1 MFGETLEDAAM
12 EEKKVSGPDNS
23 LRGMGTMRVKMG
35 ES

>member
-12 EEKKVSGPDNS
+12 EEKKVSGRANS
-23 LRGMGTMRVKMG
+23 PRGMGTMRLKMG